1 MCLREGVFFSN
12 IVSLENPKSNAM
24 QYTANKPFTAVLLL
38 KGDGIRY
45 RLQEDHFFKDI
56 RYAQITAVKLKA
68 EVSFFYKMTILPVS
82 ILSNLAILYL
92 DGYSLIALVNIL
104 LWGVW
109 GGIGFLQKR
118 SYMVEVHKGPL
129 VAEVF
134 ITKNKKEAK
143 QIKKEIE
150 SRL

>member
-1 MCLREGVFFSN
+1 
-12 IVSLENPKSNAM
+12 M
-24 QYTANKPFTAVLLL
+24 QYTANKPYTAVLLL
-38 KGDGIRY
+38 KDEGIRY
-45 RLQEDHFFKDI
+45 RFQEDHLFKDI
-56 RYAQITAVKLKA
+56 RYAKITAVKLKA
-68 EVSFFYKMTILPVS
+68 DVHFFSKFVIFPIC

-92 DGYSLIALVNIL
+92 DGYSLIALVNLL

-109 GGIGFLQKR
+109 GGIGLLQKQ

-134 ITKNKKEAK
+134 ITKNKKEAL